1 LTLKEVLGNN
11 PSAIANIQNNNQIV
25 FHSTGDC
32 GSTRGPKTQNL
43 VVDKMLADFK
53 ETATSEIPQFHILLG
68 DVIYSFGE
76 VKYYYDQFYEPY
88 REYRVRFSRLPETT
102 TAWQLPIRTR
112 PASTASTETFARKIS
127 RSCRRPADSRTA
139 QIQPGVFFTFEAPFV
154 TIIVVYSNA
163 LEDPASSHRRRSAM
177 RSLLSSRRVD
187 AAERGEL
194 CRRSSPRPSPSALH
208 TIAAWLERRHAN
220 ANRQD
225 LR

>member
-112 PASTASTETFARKIS
+112 PASTASTETLRARF
-127 RSCRRPADSRTA
+127 RGHAGGRRTLANGA
-139 QIQPGVFFTFEAPFV
+139 
-154 TIIVVYSNA
+154 
-163 LEDPASSHRRRSAM
+163 DPARSVLHVRGAVRNDHRR
-177 RSLLSSRRVD
+177 L
-187 AAERGEL
+187 
-194 CRRSSPRPSPSALH
+194 
-208 TIAAWLERRHAN
+208 
-220 ANRQD
+220 
-225 LR
+225 